1 MFKMADLLRTMMVK
15 NASDLFIT
23 TNATPC
29 FKVDGKIF
37 PIAGE
42 ALNGKMSQELCY
54 SIMNEEQ
61 RRQFE
66 SEKECNFAIHPK
78 KIGRFR
84 VNVFVQQG
92 HVGMVIR
99 AIKTN
104 IPSVEELK
112 IPKILEKMIMRQR
125 GLLIFVGGTGTGKST
140 TMASLVDY
148 RNRNYQ
154 DHIITIEDPIEY
166 LHTHK
171 RSIVTQREVGV
182 DTDSFENALINAMR
196 QAPDVI
202 QIGEIRTR
210 ETMDSAIVFSE
221 TGHLCIATLHANN
234 AYQAL
239 DRIFNFFPADRRD
252 QLAMDLSLNLYGL
265 VSQRLIPIKNREGR
279 VPAVEVLINSPRI
292 ADMIKDYRIDE
303 IRGAIRA
310 STEAGM
316 QTFDQS
322 LFALHE
328 QDLISYDDAIK
339 NAESEND
346 LRLNIKLHGKDA
358 KLTEFGET
366 MEDVSIEADDDP
378 NASNFR

>member
-1 MFKMADLLRTMMVK
+1 MYKMADLLRAMMVK
-15 NASDLFIT
+15 NSSDMFIT
-23 TNATPC
+23 ANATPC

-42 ALNGKMSQELCY
+42 PLSGKESQELCY

-61 RRQFE
+61 RRVFE
-66 SEKECNFAIHPK
+66 ATKECNFAIHPK
-78 KIGRFR
+78 QIGRFR
-84 VNVFVQQG
+84 VNVFVQQDN
-92 HVGMVIR
+92 VGMVLR
-99 AIKTN
+99 AIKTT
-104 IPSVEELK
+104 IPTIEELQL
-112 IPKILEKMIMRQR
+112 PKVLRKMIMRKR

-140 TMASLVDY
+140 SMASLVDY
-148 RNRNYQ
+148 RNRNAQ
-154 DHIITIEDPIEY
+154 EHIITIEDPIEY
-166 LHTHK
+166 LHSHK
-171 RSIVTQREVGV
+171 KSVVMQREVGV
-182 DTDSFENALINAMR
+182 DTESFEAALVNAMR

-265 VSQRLIPIKNREGR
+265 VSQRLLPIKGKEGR
-279 VPAVEVLINSPRI
+279 VPAVEVLINSPMI
-292 ADMIKDYRIDE
+292 ADMIKSHRIDE
-303 IRGAIRA
+303 IRGAMA
-310 STEAGM
+310 KSVEWGM

-322 LFALHE
+322 LFDLHE
-328 QDLISYDDAIK
+328 ADLITYEDAIK

-346 LRLNIKLHGKDA
+346 LRLAIKLKGKDA
-358 KLTEFGET
+358 KKTEFGET
-366 MEDVSIEADDDP
+366 MIDVELDEDE
-378 NASNFR
+378 F

>member
-1 MFKMADLLRTMMVK
+1 MYKMADLLRAMMVK

-23 TNATPC
+23 ANATPS
-29 FKVDGKIF
+29 FKVDGKIY
-37 PIAGE
+37 PIAGDPLGGRE
-42 ALNGKMSQELCY
+42 SQELCY

-61 RRQFE
+61 RRIFE
-66 SEKECNFAIHPK
+66 SDKECNFAIHPK
-78 KIGRFR
+78 QIGRFR
-84 VNVFVQQG
+84 VNVFVQQDC
-92 HVGMVIR
+92 VGMVLR
-99 AIKTN
+99 AIKTQ
-104 IPSVEELK
+104 IPTCEELQ
-112 IPKILEKMIMRQR
+112 IPDVLQKMIMKKR

-140 TMASLVDY
+140 SMAALVDY
-148 RNRNYQ
+148 RNRNAQ

-171 RSIVTQREVGV
+171 KSIVTQREVGV

-210 ETMDSAIVFSE
+210 ETMDAAIVFSE

-234 AYQAL
+234 SYQAL

-265 VSQRLIPIKNREGR
+265 VSQRLLPIKDREGR
-279 VPAVEVLINSPRI
+279 VPAVEVMINSPMI
-292 ADMIKDYRIDE
+292 ADLIKDHKINE
-303 IRGAIRA
+303 IRTAIEK
-310 STEAGM
+310 SSEWGM

-322 LFALHE
+322 LFHLHE
-328 QDLISYDDAIK
+328 ADLISYDDAIK

-346 LRLNIKLHGKDA
+346 LRLAIKLRGKA
-358 KLTEFGET
+358 ASSTEFGET
-366 MEDVSIEADDDP
+366 LAGVQLEEED
-378 NASNFR
+378 

>member
-1 MFKMADLLRTMMVK
+1 MYKMADLLRAMMVK

-23 TNATPC
+23 TNATPS

-37 PIAGE
+37 PIAGDP
-42 ALNGKMSQELCY
+42 LNGKQSQELCY

-61 RRQFE
+61 RRIFE
-66 SEKECNFAIHPK
+66 DEKECNFAIHPK
-78 KIGRFR
+78 QIGRFR
-84 VNVFVQQG
+84 VNVFVQQDN
-92 HVGMVIR
+92 VGMVLR

-104 IPSVEELK
+104 IPTVEELM
-112 IPKILEKMIMRQR
+112 IPTVLKKMIMKKR

-140 TMASLVDY
+140 SMASLVDY
-148 RNRNYQ
+148 RNRNAQ

-166 LHTHK
+166 MHSHK
-171 RSIVTQREVGV
+171 KSIITQREVGV
-182 DTDSFENALINAMR
+182 DTASFEIALINAMR

-210 ETMDSAIVFSE
+210 ETMDAAIVFSE

-234 AYQAL
+234 SYQAL

-252 QLAMDLSLNLYGL
+252 QLAMDLSMNLYGL
-265 VSQRLIPIKNREGR
+265 VSQRLLPIKDKEGR
-279 VPAVEVLINSPRI
+279 VPAVEVMINSPMI

-303 IRGAIRA
+303 IRSAIEK
-310 STEAGM
+310 SVEWGM

-322 LFALHE
+322 LFKLHE
-328 QDLISYDDAIK
+328 QDLITYEDAIK

-346 LRLNIKLHGKDA
+346 LRLAIKLRGKA
-358 KLTEFGET
+358 ASNTEFGET
-366 MEDVSIEADDDP
+366 LAGVEIEEDD
-378 NASNFR
+378 FQGF

>member
-1 MFKMADLLRTMMVK
+1 MYKMADLLRAMMVK
-15 NASDLFIT
+15 NASDMFIT
-23 TNATPC
+23 ANATPS

-37 PIAGE
+37 PIAGNP
-42 ALNGKMSQELCY
+42 LNRKDSQELCY

-61 RRQFE
+61 RRIFE

-78 KIGRFR
+78 QIGRFR
-84 VNVFVQQG
+84 VNVFVQQDS
-92 HVGMVIR
+92 VGMVLR

-104 IPSVEELK
+104 IPTTEELR
-112 IPKILEKMIMRQR
+112 IPDVLKKMIMKKR

-140 TMASLVDY
+140 SMASLVDY
-148 RNRNYQ
+148 RNRNSQ

-171 RSIVTQREVGV
+171 KSIITQREVGV
-182 DTDSFENALINAMR
+182 DTNSFDIALINAMR

-252 QLAMDLSLNLYGL
+252 QLSMDLSMNLYGI
-265 VSQRLIPIKNREGR
+265 VSQRLLPIKGKEGR
-279 VPAVEVLINSPRI
+279 VPAVEVLINSPMI
-292 ADMIKDYRIDE
+292 SDMIKDHRIDE
-303 IRGAIRA
+303 IRSAMEK
-310 STEAGM
+310 SVEWGM
-316 QTFDQS
+316 QTFDQA
-322 LFALHE
+322 LFDLHE
-328 QDLISYDDAIK
+328 RDLITYEDAIK

-346 LRLNIKLHGKDA
+346 LRLAIKLRGKDA
-358 KLTEFGET
+358 TSTEFGET
-366 MEDVSIEADDDP
+366 LADVGFDEGEY
-378 NASNFR
+378 

>member
-1 MFKMADLLRTMMVK
+1 MYKMADLLRAMMVK
-15 NASDLFIT
+15 NASDMFIT
-23 TNATPC
+23 ANATPS
-29 FKVDGKIF
+29 FKVDGNIF
-37 PIAGE
+37 PIAGNP
-42 ALNGKMSQELCY
+42 LNRKDSQELCY

-61 RRQFE
+61 RRIFE

-78 KIGRFR
+78 QIGRFR
-84 VNVFVQQG
+84 VNVFIQQDS
-92 HVGMVIR
+92 VGMVLR

-104 IPSVEELK
+104 IPTTEELK
-112 IPKILEKMIMRQR
+112 IPDVLKKMIMKKR

-140 TMASLVDY
+140 SMASLVDY
-148 RNRNYQ
+148 RNRNSQ

-171 RSIVTQREVGV
+171 KSIITQREVGV
-182 DTDSFENALINAMR
+182 DTNSFDIALINAMR

-252 QLAMDLSLNLYGL
+252 QLSMDLSMNLYGL
-265 VSQRLIPIKNREGR
+265 VSQRLLPVKGKEGR
-279 VPAVEVLINSPRI
+279 VPAVEVLINSPMI
-292 ADMIKDYRIDE
+292 SDMIKDHRIDE
-303 IRGAIRA
+303 IRSAMEK
-310 STEAGM
+310 SVDWGM
-316 QTFDQS
+316 QTFDQA
-322 LFALHE
+322 LFDLHE
-328 QDLISYDDAIK
+328 RDLITYEDAIK

-346 LRLNIKLHGKDA
+346 LRLAIKLRGKDA
-358 KLTEFGET
+358 ANTEFGET
-366 MEDVSIEADDDP
+366 LADVGFDDEDY
-378 NASNFR
+378 